1 MIRRICLFGA
11 VLTLFAVGLA
21 RAQHPIL
28 DMVAEKVIN
37 KYQNSTCEELWKQ
50 KSQPKSERDVR
61 MRDDSVSA
69 AGGRNWPPSRRFFRN

>member
-28 DMVAEKVIN
+28 DMIAEKVIN
-37 KYQNSTCEELWKQ
+37 K
-50 KSQPKSERDVR
+50 
-61 MRDDSVSA
+61 
-69 AGGRNWPPSRRFFRN
+69 